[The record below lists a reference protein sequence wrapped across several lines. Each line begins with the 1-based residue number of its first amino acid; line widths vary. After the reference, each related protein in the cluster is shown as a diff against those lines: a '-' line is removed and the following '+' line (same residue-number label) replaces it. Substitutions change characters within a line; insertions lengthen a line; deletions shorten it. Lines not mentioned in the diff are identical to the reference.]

1 MKRNLWNVLTVV
13 LFALLLLA
21 MPVAFLLQP
30 YRAFSDAERRYLAEP
45 PKLSE
50 QKLSDWSFDDK
61 VETFLADHMPARDA
75 FVSINAYLTLY
86 AGRQVSAEV
95 FCDADGYLVE
105 APVAFEEKKLDV
117 RLGRIAKLGEA
128 TGLVPRLLVVP
139 STGFIRSERLPGSL
153 AALYGDAAVLD
164 RISETQGV
172 SLVPIAERFRAEG
185 QAWYY
190 RTDHH
195 WTADGAFAAYEAY
208 MRAAGHE
215 PLPREAFVRRSIE
228 GYSGST
234 RSRSAL
240 WLTGTDTLT
249 VEEPKDLRVKVTFS
263 DDDAAYDGMF
273 FYGHLKEYDWY
284 PLFLDGNHPVTVIE
298 NPDAPADAPVLMLV
312 KDSFGNTL
320 APLLVP
326 TYGTV
331 VMVDPRYCKQSVKDL
346 CVQYG
351 ADELLFCYSIERI
364 ATDLA
369 LKVLK

>member
-1 MKRNLWNVLTVV
+1 MKRNFWNILTVV

-45 PKLSE
+45 PQLSE

-95 FCDADGYLVE
+95 YRDADGYLIE
-105 APVAFEEKKLDV
+105 APVAFDETELDA
-117 RLGRIAKLGEA
+117 RLRRIAKLGEA
-128 TGLVPRLLVVP
+128 TGLVPRLLIVP
-139 STGFIRSERLPGSL
+139 STGYIRSERLPKSL
-153 AALYGDAAVLD
+153 AALYGDGAVLK
-164 RISETQGV
+164 RIADTRGV

-208 MRAAGHE
+208 MRAAGRE
-215 PLPREAFVRRSIE
+215 PLPREAFTRRTFE

-240 WLTGTDTLT
+240 WLTAPDVLT
-249 VEEPKDLRVKVTFS
+249 VEEPKNCRVTVTFS

-273 FYGHLKEYDWY
+273 FYGHLEEYDWY

-298 NPDAPADAPVLMLV
+298 NADAPQDAPVLVMV

-320 APLLVP
+320 APLLAP
-326 TYGTV
+326 SYRTV
-331 VMVDPRYCKQSVKDL
+331 VLADLRYSKQSVADL
-346 CVQYG
+346 CAQYG

-364 ATDLA
+364 ATDLG
-369 LKVLK
+369 LKTLK